1 MAGLIFDVEI
11 SANLVRAASC
21 CATAT
26 GFVILIAYEIH
37 FYLVSERIKNKKP
50 HQVGGAAS
58 AFVKTNITSM
68 QVIPPKRKR
77 DNNKYGW
84 QTFSSCCNVREGKSK
99 MQICRIKFWR
109 SQILTPKQNILLS
122 TLLLDHAG
130 VAHEEVAFNVLNS
143 NEVSA
148 VDQVSQG
155 QR

>member
-1 MAGLIFDVEI
+1 LAGLIFDVEI
-11 SANLVRAASC
+11 SVNLVRAASC

-26 GFVILIAYEIH
+26 GFVILKAIEIH

-50 HQVGGAAS
+50 HQVGGVAS
-58 AFVKTNITSM
+58 AIVKTNITSM

-84 QTFSSCCNVREGKSK
+84 QTFSSCCNVRDGKSK

-109 SQILTPKQNILLS
+109 SPIITPMQNILLP

-130 VAHEEVAFNVLNS
+130 VAYKEVAFIVLNR

-148 VDQVSQG
+148 VGQVAQG
-155 QR
+155 KR